1 MTCKKH
7 GGVFYLKYKLFIV
20 VAFGVAVS
28 VGLYF
33 SIQSIGQ
40 YLIDRYYMDSDAVS
54 ERLSEYEQ
62 SFESFVIENDIAA
75 TDVSSIS
82 KWVKEQKTIYLILY
96 DGNEIIYESGWWDE
110 KSSAYDEKSS
120 AYMDEASQESID
132 DFEETDG
139 LQESEEAKDSSS
151 EDGAIS
157 SKTEGEDRVSAGS
170 ESVSSDKEN
179 TPAGSEQKAQT
190 VQESDGAEDSAENE
204 IGILRGVAYVAQASS
219 NNQENGLSLIINIG
233 IIGDIANIVAENA
246 INTGM
251 ALNQAVYSDSNS
263 ADTSYRESDTS
274 YESSYSVA
282 SVYYVPFSDGIFA
295 ASIIEFS
302 ELKWYDLVRLLSWAV
317 FILSLFLVLLTYNSY
332 ITKRIIKLSKEVAV
346 ITQGTWDAD
355 ISCQGNDEISQLAVD
370 IDDLRVAMMEQLE
383 REKAVWNVNRELIT
397 SMSHDIKT
405 PLTALIG
412 YLDIL
417 DAGEYRSE
425 EERERYIGNSRQK
438 ALQLKDLSDKMFQY
452 FLVFG
457 KDSIEMSEETYSVG
471 ILLQQIF
478 GEQLFYLQ
486 NTNFNVI
493 TDFTKRE
500 CSLTADIHYL
510 KRLFDNLFSN
520 VKKYAADG
528 GDVLIKT
535 RVAGSELLICIG
547 NDIRTDDLLVESTN
561 IGLKTCQKIVEQMK
575 GRFST
580 SRKDS
585 YFEVRIVLPVEL
597 NDEESDA
604 SE

>member
-110 KSSAYDEKSS
+110 KSSAY
-120 AYMDEASQESID
+120 MDEASQESID

-190 VQESDGAEDSAENE
+190 VQESDDAEDSAENE

-263 ADTSYRESDTS
+263 ADTSYRESDTG

-397 SMSHDIKT
+397 SMSHDIRT

-457 KDSIEMSEETYSVG
+457 KDSIEMSEETYNVG

>member
-20 VAFGVAVS
+20 VAFGVAAS

-110 KSSAYDEKSS
+110 KSSAY
-120 AYMDEASQESID
+120 MDEASQESID

-190 VQESDGAEDSAENE
+190 VQESDDAEDSAENE

-263 ADTSYRESDTS
+263 ADTSYRESDTG

-397 SMSHDIKT
+397 SMSHDIRT

-457 KDSIEMSEETYSVG
+457 KDSIEMSEETYNVG

>member
-1 MTCKKH
+1 
-7 GGVFYLKYKLFIV
+7 
-20 VAFGVAVS
+20 
-28 VGLYF
+28 
-33 SIQSIGQ
+33 
-40 YLIDRYYMDSDAVS
+40 
-54 ERLSEYEQ
+54 
-62 SFESFVIENDIAA
+62 
-75 TDVSSIS
+75 
-82 KWVKEQKTIYLILY
+82 
-96 DGNEIIYESGWWDE
+96 
-110 KSSAYDEKSS
+110 
-120 AYMDEASQESID
+120 
-132 DFEETDG
+132 
-139 LQESEEAKDSSS
+139 
-151 EDGAIS
+151 
-157 SKTEGEDRVSAGS
+157 
-170 ESVSSDKEN
+170 
-179 TPAGSEQKAQT
+179 
-190 VQESDGAEDSAENE
+190 
-204 IGILRGVAYVAQASS
+204 
-219 NNQENGLSLIINIG
+219 
-233 IIGDIANIVAENA
+233 
-246 INTGM
+246 M

-263 ADTSYRESDTS
+263 ADTSYRESDTG

-397 SMSHDIKT
+397 SMSHDIRT

-417 DAGEYRSE
+417 DADEYRSE

-457 KDSIEMSEETYSVG
+457 KDSIEMSEETYNVG

-535 RVAGSELLICIG
+535 RVAGAELLICIG

>member
-7 GGVFYLKYKLFIV
+7 GSVFYLKYKLFIV
-20 VAFGVAVS
+20 VAFGVAIA

-33 SIQSIGQ
+33 SVQSIGQ
-40 YLIDRYYMDSDAVS
+40 YLIDRYYMDSDEVS
-54 ERLSEYEQ
+54 ERLSKYEQ

-96 DGNEIIYESGWWDE
+96 DGNETIYESGWWDE
-110 KSSAYDEKSS
+110 KNS
-120 AYMDEASQESID
+120 AYMGEADQESMDDFDEADGVQESASSKD
-132 DFEETDG
+132 
-139 LQESEEAKDSSS
+139 LSSEEGKV
-151 EDGAIS
+151 S
-157 SKTEGEDRVSAGS
+157 SKAEEADRVSDSS
-170 ESVSSDKEN
+170 ESVSSGKEN
-179 TPAGSEQKAQT
+179 APAGSEQEPQT
-190 VQESDGAEDSAENE
+190 AQESDDVGDSAEHG
-204 IGILRGVAYVAQASS
+204 IGIVKSVSYVVQASS
-219 NNQENGLSLIINIG
+219 NNQENGILLTRDIG
-233 IIGDIANIVAENA
+233 IIGEIANTTAENA
-246 INTGM
+246 INTGI
-251 ALNQAVYSDSNS
+251 ALNQAVYSGDNS
-263 ADTSYRESDTS
+263 ANPSYRGSDTS

-295 ASIIEFS
+295 ANIVEFS
-302 ELKWYDLVRLLSWAV
+302 ELKWYDLVSLLSWTV
-317 FILSLFLVLLTYNSY
+317 FILSLFSVLLTYNSY

-397 SMSHDIKT
+397 SMSHDIRT

-425 EERERYIGNSRQK
+425 EEKERYIGSSRQK

-457 KDSIEMSEETYSVG
+457 KDSIEMSEETYNVG
-471 ILLQQIF
+471 ILFQQIV

-486 NTNFNVI
+486 NMNFNII

-535 RVAGSELLICIG
+535 RVVGSELLIYIG

-580 SRKDS
+580 NRKDS